1 MPYPKPAEALIDSAR
16 RIAFGDR
23 SPDST
28 GLGLNVILGAIYC
41 IQSTVDHVQDS
52 FDGGR
57 RRAGAHAVS
66 TPLALDLSL
75 PEGLPQE
82 LARGLEDAIVFRD
95 LAPGARL
102 VEEEI
107 ATRFA
112 ISRSPVREAIRILEA
127 RGLVLREAR
136 RGSRVTALSRHDL
149 DEVYACRI
157 ELEGLAAAAAAG
169 MRGPADR
176 ERLDERIEWLAAA
189 REHRD
194 DREFL
199 RASMAL
205 SRAIHE
211 ASHNR
216 TLIRLLST
224 LEPQAMRYRF
234 LAYARAAELMD
245 ASLEGNRA
253 VAAASPCGRRRHRR
267 RRDQAHDSACVVHHR
282 TRRRRRRRHRGAGG
296 VSDVVSAAVIRESFA
311 SIVREMRR
319 AVARSS
325 YSSIIYEGY
334 DFSCVLVDAAGR
346 LVAQSGEDHPF
357 HIIPVVW
364 SVRGLIERGVEIDE
378 DTLYLHNDPYT
389 GGTHLNDVAV
399 VYPLFHEGT
408 LLFHIVIRAHWAD
421 IGGMTPGSLSGAAR
435 EILQEGLRLDLVP
448 VPKSGRSPVMDLIFD
463 NVRVSRE
470 AVADFHAVI
479 GTCRVAERR
488 LRAVIERYG
497 PVEVID
503 AVDAMIAAAER
514 RMRAAIAEL
523 PDGTYRYTA
532 YLDGN
537 DEAHFPLAVEVA
549 LAVAGDTA
557 EADFAGTSPQVA
569 APLNAGPAIAPTS
582 VLIVL
587 KSFLDPAGVIN
598 SGTLRANPRTRTGGH
613 HSQRRVAGAVRGTQ
627 RGALRGRCRGHG
639 RALRGGARTHG
650 GRRARNVEPHVHRRR
665 RLSRRA
671 ELHLLRVS
679 IGWWRRIRRARRQ
692 SLRCAP
698 STRARTCRSSPPRW
712 SSASILC
719 GCCAASCVPAAV
731 DRGGTGA
738 AWGFGARSGSRR
750 RRRDCPSSPTA
761 TSFPPTESTA
771 DDPALRIRSTS
782 SAPGGWSRRRTFP
795 ERCRTSRSIGV
806 TCWSWRAREAAAT
819 DRPRNERRPRSDAT
833 WPRATYGE
841 ADLAVY
847 GVRSPQRRARA

>member
-1 MPYPKPAEALIDSAR
+1 M
-16 RIAFGDR
+16 
-23 SPDST
+23 
-28 GLGLNVILGAIYC
+28 
-41 IQSTVDHVQDS
+41 
-52 FDGGR
+52 
-57 RRAGAHAVS
+57 
-66 TPLALDLSL
+66 
-75 PEGLPQE
+75 
-82 LARGLEDAIVFRD
+82 
-95 LAPGARL
+95 
-102 VEEEI
+102 
-107 ATRFA
+107 
-112 ISRSPVREAIRILEA
+112 
-127 RGLVLREAR
+127 
-136 RGSRVTALSRHDL
+136 
-149 DEVYACRI
+149 
-157 ELEGLAAAAAAG
+157 
-169 MRGPADR
+169 
-176 ERLDERIEWLAAA
+176 
-189 REHRD
+189 
-194 DREFL
+194 
-199 RASMAL
+199 
-205 SRAIHE
+205 
-211 ASHNR
+211 
-216 TLIRLLST
+216 
-224 LEPQAMRYRF
+224 
-234 LAYARAAELMD
+234 
-245 ASLEGNRA
+245 
-253 VAAASPCGRRRHRR
+253 
-267 RRDQAHDSACVVHHR
+267 
-282 TRRRRRRRHRGAGG
+282 
-296 VSDVVSAAVIRESFA
+296 SDVVSAAVIRESFA

-497 PVEVID
+497 PVEVVD

-598 SGTLRANPRTRTGGH
+598 SGTLAPIRVRVPEGSILNAVWPAPCGGLNEVRFAADAAVMGAL
-613 HSQRRVAGAVRGTQ
+613 SVAVPERMAGDVRGTSNHTYIGGVGSRDEKSFIFYEYPSGGGGGFVGHDGNPAVRAFNEGENVSIQ
-627 RGALRGRCRGHG
+627 SSEMVERIYPLRVLRSELRPGSGGPGRH
-639 RALRGGARTHG
+639 RGGLG
-650 GRRARNVEPHVHRRR
+650 LRREIRVEAPQA
-665 RLSRRA
+665 RLS
-671 ELHLLRVS
+671 
-679 IGWWRRIRRARRQ
+679 
-692 SLRCAP
+692 
-698 STRARTCRSSPPRW
+698 
-712 SSASILC
+712 IL
-719 GCCAASCVPAAV
+719 S
-731 DRGGTGA
+731 DRNLV
-738 AWGFGARSGSRR
+738 
-750 RRRDCPSSPTA
+750 
-761 TSFPPTESTA
+761 PPTESTA

-782 SAPGGWSRRRTFP
+782 SALGGWSRRRTFP

-833 WPRATYGE
+833 WPRATYSRPTLPSTASVTATASSCVSPCATRRRGS
-841 ADLAVY
+841 ARRGSTAK
-847 GVRSPQRRARA
+847 RSPVTCAVREIVSRPRSACGPVRWSSLRPLPVRRCGSGSTDSRNPRTPWVSPNTGAIDSPKVPSSCVPCPPARLHT